1 MSAPHETA
9 IERWRAALAEW
20 AIPADIL
27 AAAPES
33 PWQLR
38 PHQFAARADR
48 AVHEEA
54 PTPSRA
60 RALEALPEGG
70 TVLDIGA
77 GAGAASLPLL
87 GRAARLIAVDGDAA
101 MLDELRA
108 RAPAG
113 VELTVVHGTWPDVAG
128 SVDEAD
134 VVVCHHVAYNVPNL
148 DVFVQR
154 MTEKARHRV
163 VLELTSMHPRSTQ
176 NFLWPIFHGIQRPER
191 PTAGDAVEV
200 IRACGLAP
208 QVEEWQRR
216 EVLIAAEELP
226 ELVASM
232 RRYLCL
238 TPDRDPDVARA
249 LEGHLITRGER
260 VGLAALPVVTVWWD
274 VTAA

>member
-1 MSAPHETA
+1 MSEPDTTA
-9 IERWRAALAEW
+9 IARWRAALAEW
-20 AIPADIL
+20 AIPAEIL
-27 AAAPES
+27 EAAPES

-38 PHQFAARADR
+38 PQQFAARADR
-48 AVHEEA
+48 AVHEA
-54 PTPSRA
+54 TPTPSRA

-108 RAPAG
+108 RVPAG
-113 VELTVVHGTWPDVAG
+113 VALTVVHGTWPDVAG

-134 VVVCHHVAYNVPNL
+134 LVVCHHVAYNVPDL
-148 DVFVQR
+148 DVFVRR
-154 MTEKARHRV
+154 MTERARRRV
-163 VLELTSMHPRSTQ
+163 VLELTSAHPRTTQ
-176 NFLWPIFHGIQRPER
+176 NFLWPIFHGIERPER
-191 PTAGDAVEV
+191 PTAGDAVAV
-200 IRACGLAP
+200 VRACGLAP
-208 QVEEWQRR
+208 QVETWKRR
-216 EVLIAAEELP
+216 EVLIAAEDLP

-238 TPDRDPDVARA
+238 TPDRDPEVAKA
-249 LEGHLITRGER
+249 LEGHLITRGGQ
-260 VGLAALPVVTVWWD
+260 VGFAALPVVTVWWD